1 MPERDLLTRGAQSR
15 RLDAVTAD
23 PSRKLRRAHE
33 LRTSALLLIALLTT
47 LAGLHIVLAGV
58 NWWFISAL
66 LVIVLLTTTTMI
78 RRSFGSERQ
87 YLPPLSAALVLVA
100 IVTFFFAPQNALLGL
115 IPTPTT
121 VTDFGVL
128 ITEANQSIARQS
140 IPATTVVP
148 LLFLLCLGVG
158 AIVIVAD
165 FLANT
170 LRTPALA
177 GIPLLVLLA
186 VPSAVTVDATDPVVF
201 VVAALIYLALLVPA
215 ISKPGRYAL
224 PLAGLIVIGAL
235 VVPLALPAVTP
246 VQGTGSGFST
256 GINPV
261 ITLGQN
267 LRQDVEHTVLTY
279 RTRSGGPEYLKLV
292 NIDNFSGSQ
301 WGPSGFTLDRRNTV
315 GKIGPPP
322 GLSPEVKTARET
334 TTVSVEDL
342 TSPWLP
348 LPYPASTVS
357 GLAGDWYWDPNGL
370 VVRSPS
376 RTAQNQQYE
385 ATTVTIQPTPA
396 QLEAAGTT
404 IPQNFARYLD
414 LPGSM
419 PAIIGATAQ
428 SIAGQAPS
436 NYQKALLLQDYFRN
450 GNFEYSET
458 APVADGYDGTS
469 TRVIADFLTAKSGY
483 CVHFAS
489 AMAVMSRSL
498 GIPARIAVGF
508 LPGTRS
514 TNPSDGT
521 NLYTVTS
528 HNLHAWPELYFEGI
542 GWTRFEPTVSRG
554 SLPGYADVG
563 SADVPTPVNSTAAD
577 ALPRPAPGLVPPSA
591 APSQAPIAGPVNS
604 GPTVE
609 TDFTALWVT
618 SGFALLLLALLVPAA
633 RRAILRRRRLAA
645 LRRGAGSAIV
655 AWNEVLETA
664 EDLGIAIPNTATPR
678 GTAQLLAAASS
689 STADGTK
696 NASSSSALR
705 GAGPREAPVLTFQ
718 QQTPSAA
725 LDRLRQALERHSY
738 SSQSRASTTAA
749 STTAASTTAAST
761 SAASTTAASTT
772 AASTSAASTT
782 AMVSDVSAMAAVSA
796 LAGDVE
802 AVIAELR
809 AAAPP
814 ARRWRSI
821 LLPRSTWRRSRSAR
835 TPD

>member
-1 MPERDLLTRGAQSR
+1 MPERDLLTRGTRSSR
-15 RLDAVTAD
+15 PDAATAH
-23 PSRKLRRAHE
+23 PPFKLRRSHE

-47 LAGLHIVLAGV
+47 LAGLHIVLAGAD
-58 NWWFISAL
+58 WWFISAL
-66 LVIVLLTTTTMI
+66 LVLVLLTTTTLI
-78 RRSFGSERQ
+78 RRRFGSERQ
-87 YLPPLSAALVLVA
+87 YLPPLSAALLLVA
-100 IVTFFFAPQNALLGL
+100 IVTFFFAPQNAILGFV
-115 IPTPTT
+115 PTPTT
-121 VTDFGVL
+121 VSDFGIL
-128 ITEANQSIARQS
+128 FTEANQSIARQS
-140 IPATTVVP
+140 IPATTIVP

-201 VVAALIYLALLVPA
+201 VLAALIYLALLVPA
-215 ISKPGRYAL
+215 RSKPGRYAL

-246 VQGTGSGFST
+246 VQGSGSGFST

-279 RTRSGGPEYLKLV
+279 STQSGGPEYLKLV

-315 GKIGPPP
+315 GQIGPPP

-348 LPYPASTVS
+348 LPYPASKVN
-357 GLAGDWYWDPNGL
+357 GLAGDWYWDPTGL

-385 ATTVTIQPTPA
+385 ATTIAIQPTPA

-404 IPQNFARYLD
+404 IPQNFGRYLD

-469 TRVIADFLTAKSGY
+469 TQVIADFLAAKSGY

-514 TNPSDGT
+514 TNPADGT

-577 ALPRPAPGLVPPSA
+577 ALPRPAPGVVPPSA
-591 APSQAPIAGPVNS
+591 APSQAPIAGPVDS
-604 GPTVE
+604 RPTLE
-609 TDFTALWVT
+609 TDFTPLWVT
-618 SGFALLLLALLVPAA
+618 AGFGLLLLASLVPAA
-633 RRAILRRRRLAA
+633 SRAILRRRRLAV

-678 GTAQLLAAASS
+678 GTAQVLAAAS
-689 STADGTK
+689 T
-696 NASSSSALR
+696 SAAGAKDAFSGSVSR
-705 GAGPREAPVLTFQ
+705 GAFSPEAPGLTVQ

-738 SSQSRASTTAA
+738 SSQSRTGTAMASTTA
-749 STTAASTTAAST
+749 TEP
-761 SAASTTAASTT
+761 
-772 AASTSAASTT
+772 
-782 AMVSDVSAMAAVSA
+782 AVSTLTA
-796 LAGDVE
+796 TAAGDVE
-802 AVIAELR
+802 TVIAELR
-809 AAAPP
+809 SAAPP
-814 ARRWRSI
+814 VRRWRSI
-821 LLPRSTWRRSRSAR
+821 LMPRSTWRRFRSAG
-835 TPD
+835 TLD